1 MSVVASAGRSASA
14 GTRSRGGAGLALALL
29 AASLPAPARVALAA
43 DPPAADQ
50 AASLDQLSTTIGAL
64 RLSLSAMRRDLEAM
78 RTTPDAGAAPAPDA
92 LCAALSAGSPD
103 ERGRAA
109 REVAQL
115 RSERATLKSRVAELE
130 KLIKRART
138 REVVAALVKRPSA
151 SAIETAAAAE
161 IDPPPAGGPVLE
173 ASPPAGP
180 HEAVAAAAPAGA
192 ERGAGLQLR
201 AELALAQ
208 LKITG
213 LTEELRSTRA
223 NQAALEAE
231 LNALRSLTDAKIKR
245 FMGWQ

>member
-78 RTTPDAGAAPAPDA
+78 RATPDAGPAPDA

-180 HEAVAAAAPAGA
+180 HEAVAAGAPAGA